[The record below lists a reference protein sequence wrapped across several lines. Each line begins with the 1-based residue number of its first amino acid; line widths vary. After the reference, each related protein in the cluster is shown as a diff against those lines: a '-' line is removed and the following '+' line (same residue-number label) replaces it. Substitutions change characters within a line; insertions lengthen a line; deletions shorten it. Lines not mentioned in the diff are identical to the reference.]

1 MDEFARALQFASKN
15 MLAATQGTSLAG
27 KAFQDM
33 GIHLTDSSGKMRS
46 VEAIMLD
53 VADRFSKME
62 DGAKKT
68 GYAMEIFGRG
78 GARMIPMLNQGRA
91 ALEGQRK
98 EAELL
103 GATFTTQGAKAAEE
117 FNENLKRL
125 EAGFTGLRNTVT
137 QALLPFFNEIVGGII
152 GKMKEWAAS
161 GDLRKWAKET
171 SDFII
176 DAFVAVAHFLDEN
189 LVSAVE
195 MATRGF
201 LVMKLA
207 VEGLANGV
215 LVLTNGILGLVWV
228 INEGG
233 LGIRKLLGIQES
245 LGVTTEQV
253 ERRVD
258 RVTGMIA
265 ENSARIADFSK
276 DINEALSTLWSGEG
290 AGMSDAMKA
299 RITGVAETISSAA
312 LKIKSWGE
320 TAKQAG
326 AEAAKGIA
334 ETQKTAMEGPTA
346 QDLLKQ
352 TEAFLKAARTRGE
365 ATYQMESDY
374 LQKRVAAAA
383 EGSAER
389 AQAEADAFK
398 MAQEISDRIF
408 AHEQTL
414 GVRSLQDAI
423 DREKEKANA
432 AVAGSEA
439 RMKAEENVYQKEEEL
454 RNKRRTAA
462 LGILGEVSERLKAKG
477 VTSATAED
485 VQREMLDIQKERG
498 EKVRATQEWAGGR
511 GRKSLEEI
519 KAGYEAGGKIEEWNK
534 TLAAQGGYG
543 TILGAGARVGAGQ
556 AAGEAGFG
564 YPGNFDETIRNLFK
578 AGRGD
583 LVDAL
588 VMKFGAPGPGGE
600 APGQEGGGA
609 AANITEGL
617 KKGFADAE
625 TVVDG
630 SLGRIMSRITR
641 FGDQVRDHIE
651 NRVNRALERNLP
663 RIINDQTIRDSGS
676 TP

>member
-1 MDEFARALQFASKN
+1 MPGPSETFGLWGVKFFGDTSGLKIDIERAVGMVGRGVGSMAGTLFNLKTAVLGLVGAGGFVALFKSAVNTGEEMAKLSQRVAIGVETLSGYKLAASLAEVSMDEFARALQFASKN

-312 LKIKSWGE
+312 LKIKS
-320 TAKQAG
+320 
-326 AEAAKGIA
+326 
-334 ETQKTAMEGPTA
+334 
-346 QDLLKQ
+346 
-352 TEAFLKAARTRGE
+352 
-365 ATYQMESDY
+365 
-374 LQKRVAAAA
+374 
-383 EGSAER
+383 
-389 AQAEADAFK
+389 
-398 MAQEISDRIF
+398 
-408 AHEQTL
+408 
-414 GVRSLQDAI
+414 
-423 DREKEKANA
+423 
-432 AVAGSEA
+432 
-439 RMKAEENVYQKEEEL
+439 
-454 RNKRRTAA
+454 
-462 LGILGEVSERLKAKG
+462 
-477 VTSATAED
+477 
-485 VQREMLDIQKERG
+485 
-498 EKVRATQEWAGGR
+498 
-511 GRKSLEEI
+511 
-519 KAGYEAGGKIEEWNK
+519 
-534 TLAAQGGYG
+534 
-543 TILGAGARVGAGQ
+543 
-556 AAGEAGFG
+556 
-564 YPGNFDETIRNLFK
+564 
-578 AGRGD
+578 
-583 LVDAL
+583 
-588 VMKFGAPGPGGE
+588 
-600 APGQEGGGA
+600 
-609 AANITEGL
+609 
-617 KKGFADAE
+617 
-625 TVVDG
+625 
-630 SLGRIMSRITR
+630 
-641 FGDQVRDHIE
+641 
-651 NRVNRALERNLP
+651 
-663 RIINDQTIRDSGS
+663 
-676 TP
+676 